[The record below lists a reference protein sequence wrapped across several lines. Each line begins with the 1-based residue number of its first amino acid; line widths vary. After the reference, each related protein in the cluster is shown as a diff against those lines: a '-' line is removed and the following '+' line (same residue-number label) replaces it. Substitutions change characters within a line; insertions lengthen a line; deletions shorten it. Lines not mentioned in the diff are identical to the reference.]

1 MTHVLATDPC
11 TALHQNVEVDEG
23 GLSVLLLYLQLMQE
37 ATGGNATR
45 YTPNSAFE
53 LNVHDE
59 IAACKSYM
67 EALEQVK
74 WAHERAARSCELAPP
89 RILARSFVRAS
100 LRARTCAH
108 TLSQQC
114 LIAGLGDWVG
124 RRRHVSRG

>member
-1 MTHVLATDPC
+1 MELSELDGRAATLKWLTGEDKDPQMTHVLATDPC

-67 EALEQVK
+67 EALEQV
-74 WAHERAARSCELAPP
+74 
-89 RILARSFVRAS
+89 
-100 LRARTCAH
+100 
-108 TLSQQC
+108 
-114 LIAGLGDWVG
+114 
-124 RRRHVSRG
+124 